1 MFLTSVRVRNILIL
15 CREGLILRPKPA
27 LSCRAK
33 LLLIAVAAMSLVVL
47 QGCQTL
53 SRRRT
58 QTIPATSRPAGIKVI
73 VDGEAAG
80 ETPVR
85 LKLARRA
92 DHVVRF
98 EADGYRPVEVRITR
112 KRPTLGETIL
122 TSFFWAPVGAAAMV
136 IPGTL
141 ALSLVTEPVEE
152 WGYLGQAF
160 YSAAFGFVLG
170 WTLGTV
176 VDYNSKS
183 NYDLFPQTI
192 FFEMEKAEG
201 TAPPLV
207 VEVEPDRSGE
217 IRWIRVALSER

>member
-1 MFLTSVRVRNILIL
+1 M
-15 CREGLILRPKPA
+15 RPKPP

-33 LLLIAVAAMSLVVL
+33 LLLIAVAATALVFL

-53 SRRRT
+53 SRGKT
-58 QTIPATSRPAGIKVI
+58 QTIPATSRPAGVKVI
-73 VDGEAAG
+73 VDGEAVG

-92 DHVVRF
+92 EHVVRF

-112 KRPTLGETIL
+112 KRPPLGETIL
-122 TSFFWAPVGAAAMV
+122 TSFWWAPVGGV
-136 IPGTL
+136 
-141 ALSLVTEPVEE
+141 
-152 WGYLGQAF
+152 
-160 YSAAFGFVLG
+160 VLG
-170 WTLGTV
+170 PFAYLIWNALDEPPIEGELGRWLISISVGAV
-176 VDYNSKS
+176 VGWVAGTAIDSRLPS
-183 NYDLFPQTI
+183 NYDLSPQTL

-217 IRWIRVALSER
+217 IRWIRVALSEK